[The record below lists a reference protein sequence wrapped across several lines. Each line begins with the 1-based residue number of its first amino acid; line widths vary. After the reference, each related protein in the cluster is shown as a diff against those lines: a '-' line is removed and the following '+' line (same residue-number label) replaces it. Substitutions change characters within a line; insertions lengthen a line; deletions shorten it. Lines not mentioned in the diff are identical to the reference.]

1 MTKNI
6 FRRYI
11 LFTIVVLLTSGCVS
25 SNMISD
31 NGENDPFEQTN
42 RQIFDFNNN
51 LDKYFFT
58 PVAKTWRKLPE
69 FPKENLANLA
79 ETAYTPISLTNA
91 ILQLDKESISLILR
105 RFIINVTFGI
115 GGMYDL
121 ASSKEF
127 GNVEK
132 RNEDF
137 GQTLARYGMA
147 EGPYLM
153 LPIFG
158 PSNIRDAIGRGVDAV
173 LDPVSFAFR
182 INSIGVEGR
191 LSQPV
196 ITGIEKREKYLDYI
210 EEIKKSS
217 LDYYA
222 TMRSLYRQKRK
233 KDIFGLDNSLNKNL
247 SYDIDPPRF
256 GEEKSDVVSDVSYPP
271 KKNGFKQYEYN
282 KVNDVENVRGELEI
296 LNDDLPS
303 SNYPSYNEEEVFLTN

>member
-1 MTKNI
+1 M
-6 FRRYI
+6 
-11 LFTIVVLLTSGCVS
+11 LFTILALLTSSCVS
-25 SNMISD
+25 NKMTSD

-58 PVAKTWRKLPE
+58 PVAKTWRKLPQ
-69 FPKENLANLA
+69 FPKENLVNLA

-105 RFIINVTFGI
+105 RFVINLTFGI

-121 ASSKEF
+121 ASSTEF
-127 GNVEK
+127 GKVEK

-158 PSNIRDAIGRGVDAV
+158 PSNIRDALGRGIDAV

-182 INSIGVEGR
+182 INSIGLEGR

-196 ITGIEKREKYLDYI
+196 ITGVEKREKYLDYI
-210 EEIKKSS
+210 EEIKESS

-233 KDIFGLDNSLNKNL
+233 KDIFGLNNSLNKNL
-247 SYDIDPPRF
+247 SYDIDPPRI
-256 GEEKSDVVSDVSYPP
+256 GVEEKSNVVSDVSYPP
-271 KKNGFKQYEYN
+271 KTNGFKQFEYN
-282 KVNDVENVRGELEI
+282 RAKDLETVRGELEI